1 MEYSLSSNIQ
11 VKVDDI
17 ETKPLTQDHLIM
29 PDNFPW
35 ADYVFN
41 TLLIVIDNQKHKNL
55 QYVRQY

>member
-1 MEYSLSSNIQ
+1 MEYSLASNIQ
-11 VKVDDI
+11 AKVDDI
-17 ETKPLTQDHLIM
+17 EIKPLTQDHLIM

>member
-1 MEYSLSSNIQ
+1 MEYSLASNIQ
-11 VKVDDI
+11 AKVDDI
-17 ETKPLTQDHLIM
+17 EIKPLTQDHSIM
-29 PDNFPW
+29 PDSFPW